1 MKKGN
6 VMNSTSDGITSQNIP
21 FDNWITCKES
31 FVSMYNQ
38 IIAITDT
45 SGIEARTAPKNVLR
59 FETSEIKAIR
69 MADIS
74 IFIIFFC
81 WYYFWYRSWTNFGNG
96 SCNLEF

>member
-1 MKKGN
+1 MKKGK
-6 VMNSTSDGITSQNIP
+6 VMNRTNDGITSQKMP
-21 FDNWITCKES
+21 FDNWTTCTES

-38 IIAITDT
+38 IIAITDN

-74 IFIIFFC
+74 IFII
-81 WYYFWYRSWTNFGNG
+81 
-96 SCNLEF
+96 L

>member
-1 MKKGN
+1 
-6 VMNSTSDGITSQNIP
+6 
-21 FDNWITCKES
+21 
-31 FVSMYNQ
+31 MYNQ

-74 IFIIFFC
+74 IFII
-81 WYYFWYRSWTNFGNG
+81 
-96 SCNLEF
+96 L